1 MSAPGALNIENTVFV
16 TLVMA
21 NIPVSWELEGAT
33 RRKKRKLLTRKA
45 PTKNGPDDAGDDID
59 VADDEDDDN
68 DDNDA
73 GDAQESGAAVDA
85 AACLFPV
92 VMFPRDIL
100 PEGQR
105 DKRRRKSGVSC
116 RDIGY

>member
-1 MSAPGALNIENTVFV
+1 M
-16 TLVMA
+16 
-21 NIPVSWELEGAT
+21 SWELEGAT
-33 RRKKRKLLTRKA
+33 KKKIRKLLTRRA
-45 PTKNGPDDAGDDID
+45 PTKNDADDADDDID
-59 VADDEDDDN
+59 VADDEDDDDD
-68 DDNDA
+68 DDNEA